1 MKQFVSIIFLILP
14 LQALSLEVEIFDKQ
28 IKLPDTFTLA
38 TKPKKLRDLG
48 TRLLCHLEDITSFEL
63 NIEGECRYD
72 VFFVALNEEVEKV
85 EVDQEEYGVRY
96 IEFHLKDRYKGTPF
110 YSRVITDKYN
120 CLIVTGTSLKAI
132 KQTTKSLWL
141 KN

>member
-28 IKLPDTFTLA
+28 IKLPDTCTLA

>member
-1 MKQFVSIIFLILP
+1 MKHFICIIFLILS
-14 LQALSLEVEIFDKQ
+14 LQVLSLEVGVFDKQ
-28 IKLPDTFTLA
+28 IKLPDTCTLA
-38 TKPKKLRDLG
+38 TKHKKLRDFG
-48 TRLLCHLEDITSFEL
+48 AKLLCHLEDITSFEL
-63 NIEGECRYD
+63 NIGGECRYN
-72 VFFVALNEEVEKV
+72 VFFNALNEEGEKV
-85 EVDQEEYGVRY
+85 EEDREEYGVRY
-96 IEFHLKDRYKGTPF
+96 IEFHLKDRYKGTHI